1 MLDPSEL
8 LLSRVLS
15 NLQED
20 KPDSIASAARQIK
33 SLGASLRHLEYLV
46 AEISTLDTPS
56 ARHSAFIA
64 EAIKHNM
71 QVI

>member
-15 NLQED
+15 HLKED
-20 KPDSIASAARQIK
+20 KPDSIASAALHIK
-33 SLGASLRHLEYLV
+33 SLGASLSHLEYLV
-46 AEISTLDTPS
+46 AEFSTLDTPS
-56 ARHSAFIA
+56 ARHLAFIA